1 MVIGMGSQ
9 VSQYMVFQIV
19 IKGEGTPPW
28 GGGGIGGDVK
38 LCCIT
43 FLSDGGT

>member
-28 GGGGIGGDVK
+28 GGGIGGDVK
-38 LCCIT
+38 LCCII

>member
-28 GGGGIGGDVK
+28 GGIGGDVK
-38 LCCIT
+38 LCCII